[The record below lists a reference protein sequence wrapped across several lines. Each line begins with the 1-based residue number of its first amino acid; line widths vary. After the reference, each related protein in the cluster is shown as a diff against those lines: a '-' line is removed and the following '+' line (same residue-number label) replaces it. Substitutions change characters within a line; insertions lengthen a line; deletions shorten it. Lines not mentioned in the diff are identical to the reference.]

1 MLVTIIYIGGV
12 LMTDNDYVNLITST
26 AYWIKRS
33 ELTNTAYYN
42 LRSKL
47 SVVNFSDQEV
57 PIAFFEITE
66 PYPYVVIPKI
76 SRELLD
82 HIVGRKLMFEIC
94 LGEDGDIV
102 EYKEPPFKPLPH
114 QIDIINEISKLYDSK
129 VSQDKRAVLA
139 LQAGG
144 GKSFISANLVKHVGQ
159 KFIFIVYSKKL
170 VRQTWESFKKYLG
183 KDGMCMLERG
193 SDFEELDWSRIKGLF
208 LSQSMLRSLFKT
220 YGEQYVLDTI
230 QYKMGAT
237 IKIIDEFDREVGMFY
252 KLEAFSNFKYS
263 LYLTGTA
270 YKSLK
275 PDDAV
280 FQTVIRSALKSGG
293 KVKLESQRICYVV
306 NYNFKVAPDE
316 YFKLNMRDEKLFKT
330 YFNDHLAQKD
340 LILDYIMQKFYKD
353 DNSVMKRSINEGYQ
367 IVFFC
372 GRIEHCEGVKNKLIK
387 NFGISENDIGVYNSS
402 INEKDKLVAET
413 KPFIMT
419 TCESMGRGYDNDK
432 LRVLVFLEFSFS
444 SSVFSQSVSRTSRTG
459 TNYESYIIYPNATD
473 QYKCS
478 MNLRKKMR
486 EGLFER
492 YFKKTEF
499 LTVPESYYGFYVYGY
514 REDSERGKFL
524 IEKRKNKKVKLS
536 KKIF

>member
-1 MLVTIIYIGGV
+1 MS
-12 LMTDNDYVNLITST
+12 TDNYVNLMTST

-66 PYPYVVIPKI
+66 PHPYVVIPRI

-82 HIVGRKLMFEIC
+82 HIVGRKLMFEVC
-94 LGEDGDIV
+94 YGEERPFI
-102 EYKEPPFKPLPH
+102 EYKDLPFKPLPH
-114 QIDIINEISKLYDSK
+114 QDMILKEVKTLYDDK
-129 VSQDKRAVLA
+129 TKPDKRVVLS

-144 GKSFISANLVKHVGQ
+144 GKSALSAWIVKMVGQ
-159 KFIFIVYSKKL
+159 KFIFLVYSKKL
-170 VRQTWESFKKYLG
+170 VKQTYDNFCNYLG

-193 SDFEELDWSRIKGLF
+193 SDFELIDWTKVKGLF
-208 LSQSMLRSLFKT
+208 ISHSMLRSLSKT
-220 YGEQYVLDTI
+220 YDFQYVMDVI

-237 IKIIDEFDREVGMFY
+237 IKILDEFDREVGQFY

-306 NYNFKVAPDE
+306 NYKFVVAPDE

-353 DNSVMKRSINEGYQ
+353 ENSIMKTSIKEGYQ

-372 GRIEHCEGVKNKLIK
+372 GRIEHCESVKNKLIN
-387 NFGISENDIGVYNSS
+387 NFGVDENIIGIYNSS
-402 INEKDKLVAET
+402 INDKGKQLAET
-413 KPFIMT
+413 KPFIIT
-419 TCESMGRGYDNDK
+419 TCESIGRGYDNNK

-473 QYKCS
+473 QYKCT
-478 MNLRKKMR
+478 MNLKKKMR

-492 YFKKTEF
+492 YFKKTVY

-514 REDSERGKFL
+514 REDSERGKYL
-524 IEKRKNKKVKLS
+524 IEKKKKKKVKLS
-536 KKIF
+536 KRIF

>member
-1 MLVTIIYIGGV
+1 MS
-12 LMTDNDYVNLITST
+12 NENYVNLMTST

-33 ELTNTAYYN
+33 ELTNSAYYN

-47 SVVNFSDQEV
+47 SVINFSDQEV

-66 PYPYVVIPKI
+66 PHPYIIIPRI
-76 SRELLD
+76 SRDLLD
-82 HIVGRKLMFEIC
+82 HIVGRRLMFEVC
-94 LGEDGDIV
+94 YGDSGEPVKYD
-102 EYKEPPFKPLPH
+102 ELPFKPLPH
-114 QIDIINEISKLYDSK
+114 QVEIINEISKLYDNPLT
-129 VSQDKRAVLA
+129 QDKRAVLA

-144 GKSFISANLVKHVGQ
+144 GKSFISANLVKHIGQ
-159 KFIFIVYSKKL
+159 KFIFVVYSKKL

-183 KDGMCMLERG
+183 KSGMCMLEKG
-193 SDFEELDWSRIKGLF
+193 SDFEELDWSKIKGLF

-220 YGEQYVLDTI
+220 YGEEYILDTL

-237 IKIIDEFDREVGMFY
+237 LKIIDEFDREVGMFY
-252 KLEAFSNFKYS
+252 KLEAFSNFRYS

-293 KVKLESQRICYVV
+293 KIKLESQRICYVI
-306 NYNFKVAPDE
+306 NYKFSVAPDE

-340 LILDYIMQKFYKD
+340 LIFDYIMQKFYKAED
-353 DNSVMKRSINEGYQ
+353 SIMKKSISEGYQ
-367 IVFFC
+367 VVFFC

-387 NFGISENDIGVYNSS
+387 NFNVDENDIGIYNSS
-402 INEKDKLVAET
+402 INEKSKLIAET
-413 KPFIMT
+413 KPFIIT

-459 TNYESYIIYPNATD
+459 TNYESYIIYPNAID
-473 QYKCS
+473 QYKCTN
-478 MNLRKKMR
+478 NLRKKMR

-499 LTVPESYYGFYVYGY
+499 LSVPDSYYAFYVYGY
-514 REDSERGKFL
+514 REDSERGKYL
-524 IEKRKNKKVKLS
+524 IEKKKKKKVKLS
-536 KKIF
+536 KRIF

>member
-1 MLVTIIYIGGV
+1 MS
-12 LMTDNDYVNLITST
+12 DNNYVNLITST

-66 PYPYVVIPKI
+66 PYPYVIIPKI

-82 HIVGRKLMFEIC
+82 HIVGRRLVFETC
-94 LGEDGDIV
+94 YGEEGPFL
-102 EYKEPPFKPLPH
+102 EYKDLPFKPLPH
-114 QIDIINEISKLYDSK
+114 QEIILKEVQKLYKDITK
-129 VSQDKRAVLA
+129 PDKRVVLS

-144 GKSFISANLVKHVGQ
+144 GKSALSAWIVRMTGQ
-159 KFIFIVYSKKL
+159 KFIFLVYSKKL
-170 VRQTWESFKKYLG
+170 VRQTYENFCNYLG
-183 KDGMCMLERG
+183 KDGMCMLEKG
-193 SDFEELDWSRIKGLF
+193 SDFEIIDWRKVKGLF
-208 LSQSMLRSLFKT
+208 ISHSMLRSLAKT
-220 YGEQYVLDTI
+220 YDFQFVLDTI

-237 IKIIDEFDREVGMFY
+237 MKILDEFDREVGQFY

-280 FQTVIRSALKSGG
+280 FQTVIRSALKTGG
-293 KVKLESQRICYVV
+293 NVKLESHRIAYVI

-353 DNSVMKRSINEGYQ
+353 ENSIMKKSIREGYQ

-372 GRIEHCEGVKNKLIK
+372 GRIEHCESVKNKLIK
-387 NFGISENDIGVYNSS
+387 NFGVDESDVGIYNSS
-402 INEKDKLVAET
+402 VKTKDKEVAET

-419 TCESMGRGYDNDK
+419 TCESLGRGYDNDK

-459 TNYESYIIYPNATD
+459 TNYESYIIYPNAMD
-473 QYKCS
+473 QYKCTT
-478 MNLRKKMR
+478 NLRKKMR

-499 LTVPESYYGFYVYGY
+499 LTVPDSYYGFYVYGY
-514 REDSERGKFL
+514 REDSERGKYL
-524 IEKRKNKKVKLS
+524 IEKKKNKKVKLS
-536 KKIF
+536 KRIF